1 MPLPSSYT
9 EDGFKA
15 YLHGRLNRG
24 GVADAFGWTVASGSY
39 DEVVND
45 VLLAY
50 GVADIAE
57 ATDVAKLRALGNLA
71 LWQAAKEAAV
81 LEVDYSADGTSFS
94 REAIFKHIE
103 TMLGQAT
110 YDAIPFV
117 SGGYS
122 VDIYSVSRSDPYSQ

>member
-94 REAIFKHIE
+94 REAIFRHIE

-117 SGGYS
+117 SGSYS